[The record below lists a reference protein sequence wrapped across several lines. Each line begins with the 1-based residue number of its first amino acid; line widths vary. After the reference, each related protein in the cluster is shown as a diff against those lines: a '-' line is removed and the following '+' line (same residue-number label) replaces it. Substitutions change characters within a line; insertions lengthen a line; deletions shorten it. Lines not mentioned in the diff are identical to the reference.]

1 MGITETERE
10 EEEREKRGRDLS
22 FFLSFPPPSVCILTV
37 LYIISFKT
45 KAARTKKKAAVD
57 SLLKSKFMEEK
68 SVVVFFKK
76 QKNGEGK

>member
-1 MGITETERE
+1 
-10 EEEREKRGRDLS
+10 
-22 FFLSFPPPSVCILTV
+22 VCILTV